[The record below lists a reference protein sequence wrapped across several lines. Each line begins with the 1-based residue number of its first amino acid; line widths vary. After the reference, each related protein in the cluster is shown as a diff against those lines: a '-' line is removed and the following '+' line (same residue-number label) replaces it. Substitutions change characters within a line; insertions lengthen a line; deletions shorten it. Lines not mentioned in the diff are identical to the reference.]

1 MKYGFLFGTGAEY
14 AYKLPSGGRF
24 ALDIFRQ
31 DTTES
36 KNEFKKMRMNV
47 DPTTPYAADW
57 LPENYLNKNISVFGK
72 SVFTNIIKSTVEHR
86 RSQIVHK
93 VNGFDDDAKGAVKKL
108 KADEKLDVDEA
119 FKELLGKEVTRVKLS
134 QVIAYNDV
142 FKDGNKLFKSNYFS
156 ALLSVYKD
164 KKDESDRKLLGRMIL
179 SIMQLQIG
187 ALSEGL
193 VRNINDNLFV
203 KKDDDID
210 LFEDFGELIK
220 LNYNAAGVSG
230 LEFLLEYPK
239 FEAKT
244 PYGVVLRF
252 AQYLLEEIYSSV
264 LDYKAVIDAYWHYI
278 YSPSSDWAKF
288 CKMSIFLL
296 TVRRYIAKSGAKAD
310 KSDPNGYYNMLQKSL
325 RDGRFEL
332 SAIATTNYNKI
343 IQDILGDCDQV
354 TFLNGSVDSWY
365 DPYLNKIGS
374 KEELDNG
381 EHHIIVPLI
390 FTQSGT
396 KPMTSISMSEKY
408 VDLYRKWKT
417 SDAIVAAGFGFGTD
431 DEHINGILRT
441 LVNDDGKKLIVVTV
455 PSSDNSDREVVAR
468 KLKISDLNK
477 IEIKMVDGNG
487 RINDTPWT
495 DCLGS

>member
-36 KNEFKKMRMNV
+36 KNEFKEMRMNV
-47 DPTTPYAADW
+47 DSTTPYAADW
-57 LPENYLNKNISVFGK
+57 LPDNYLNKNISVFGK
-72 SVFTNIIKSTVEHR
+72 RVFTNIIKSTVEHR

-108 KADEKLDVDEA
+108 KADENLDVNKA
-119 FKELLGKEVTRVKLS
+119 FKELLGKEVARIKLS

-142 FKDGNKLFKSNYFS
+142 FKDGNELFKSNYFS
-156 ALLSVYKD
+156 SLLSVYKN
-164 KKDESDRKLLGRMIL
+164 KKDERDRKLLGRMIL

-187 ALSEGL
+187 ALSEGM

-239 FEAKT
+239 FDAKT

-408 VDLYRKWKT
+408 VDLYRKWKLPMPLFKILKTVT
-417 SDAIVAAGFGFGTD
+417 S
-431 DEHINGILRT
+431 L
-441 LVNDDGKKLIVVTV
+441 
-455 PSSDNSDREVVAR
+455 
-468 KLKISDLNK
+468 
-477 IEIKMVDGNG
+477 
-487 RINDTPWT
+487 
-495 DCLGS
+495 

>member
-1 MKYGFLFGTGAEY
+1 MNIVPTLFTGR
-14 AYKLPSGGRF
+14 PSEPRIEKEERCYRL
-24 ALDIFRQ
+24 LDSLEIGYVRVDHEHA
-31 DTTES
+31 DT
-36 KNEFKKMRMNV
+36 
-47 DPTTPYAADW
+47 
-57 LPENYLNKNISVFGK
+57 I
-72 SVFTNIIKSTVEHR
+72 
-86 RSQIVHK
+86 
-93 VNGFDDDAKGAVKKL
+93 
-108 KADEKLDVDEA
+108 EA
-119 FKELLGKEVTRVKLS
+119 CHEIE
-134 QVIAYNDV
+134 
-142 FKDGNKLFKSNYFS
+142 
-156 ALLSVYKD
+156 
-164 KKDESDRKLLGRMIL
+164 KLLGC
-179 SIMQLQIG
+179 
-187 ALSEGL
+187 EKL
-193 VRNINDNLFV
+193 VVFGDGIN
-203 KKDDDID
+203 DID

-239 FEAKT
+239 FDAKT

-396 KPMTSISMSEKY
+396 KPIPLF
-408 VDLYRKWKT
+408 V
-417 SDAIVAAGFGFGTD
+417 
-431 DEHINGILRT
+431 NGIT
-441 LVNDDGKKLIVVTV
+441 I
-455 PSSDNSDREVVAR
+455 
-468 KLKISDLNK
+468 DL
-477 IEIKMVDGNG
+477 
-487 RINDTPWT
+487 
-495 DCLGS
+495 